1 MDSRDFKQATAAIA
15 QWKQARRA
23 VIAAHTY
30 QAPEV
35 QDVADILGDSFAL
48 ARQAAAT
55 DADTVL
61 MCGVRFMA
69 EGIKILSPEKTVIL
83 AEPQAGCPMARQ
95 IDPARVEAFRAAHPD
110 YAVVA
115 YINTTTALKAV
126 ADVCVTSSSAEKI
139 VRALPQENI
148 LFIPDQNLGDYIRRR
163 VPEKHI
169 VTWDGYC
176 PVHHLLTAADV
187 AAARAAHPQAAVA
200 MHPECPP
207 AALAQADM
215 IGSTA
220 DIIRYI
226 ESTEGEVLVAT
237 ERGVV
242 DTLARTYP
250 GRLHQVCAEKL
261 TCPDMKYTTLES
273 LLRVA
278 DGSGGEVIELAPEMA
293 AAARRSLENMLRLGG

>member
-1 MDSRDFKQATAAIA
+1 MLAQDFKEAAERIA
-15 QWKQARRA
+15 RFKKEHRA
-23 VIAAHTY
+23 VVAAHTY

-55 DADTVL
+55 DADVVV

-69 EGIKILSPEKTVIL
+69 EGIKILSPEKTVLL

-95 IDPARVEAFRAAHPD
+95 IDPARVETFRAEHPD

-139 VRALPQENI
+139 VRALPQDNI

-176 PVHHLLTAADV
+176 PIHHMLTAEDV
-187 AAARAAHPQAAVA
+187 AAARALYPDATVA

-207 AALAQADM
+207 TALALADM

-226 ESTEGEVLVAT
+226 RSTEGEVLVAT

-242 DTLARTYP
+242 DCLSRTYP
-250 GRLHQVCAEKL
+250 GRLHQLCGEKL
-261 TCPDMKYTTLES
+261 TCPDMKLTTLHS

-278 DGSGGEVIELAPEMA
+278 DGSGGEEITLEPAMA

>member
-1 MDSRDFKQATAAIA
+1 MDSRDFKQAAAAIA
-15 QWKQARRA
+15 QWKQAHRA

-242 DTLARTYP
+242 DKLARTYP